1 MALNV
6 LRIIATS
13 LQSSFLT
20 VMIDE
25 TMDVSNHEQ
34 VVLVFQRITDDF
46 QVFEEFI
53 GLHSVDSI
61 QLNAFP
67 K

>member
-61 QLNAFP
+61 S
-67 K
+67 